1 MPSSGCCVA
10 TRGARG
16 GHSLLEGLAPCLD
29 QLVAHVVFDE
39 PSSGNLQHQA
49 TLFYSPD
56 GVEWTQGGDL
66 IAANATAYKISDAFT
81 TRTQFGRFIKVQLG
95 LVDDGASY
103 TARFSM
109 WLEVKLWT

>member
-1 MPSSGCCVA
+1 MQRVA
-10 TRGARG
+10 WILQRATGRTR
-16 GHSLLEGLAPCLD
+16 PK
-29 QLVAHVVFDE
+29 
-39 PSSGNLQHQA
+39 
-49 TLFYSPD
+49 
-56 GVEWTQGGDL
+56 
-66 IAANATAYKISDAFT
+66 IAASNTADYTISAAFT